1 MDQVNGEGRWIRSK
15 VVRICGAC
23 QLNNKNARW
32 MGCSQ
37 EQFFFSLLLRL
48 CVEYQYKNQTG
59 YVEDVYN
66 YSQLNN
72 RWKVFIFQ

>member
-1 MDQVNGEGRWIRSK
+1 MKVDGSGQRWSGYVGRVSLTTRMQDGWD
-15 VVRICGAC
+15 VVR
-23 QLNNKNARW
+23 N
-32 MGCSQ
+32 S
-37 EQFFFSLLLRL
+37 FFLLLRL